1 MHYLG
6 IRLQRRAVAHALID
20 RNAHRESNASQNNL
34 PGLVLVLIDGIGA
47 LGKEL
52 ITELANIGDLCTGN
66 ALIKKIK
73 KYQNE
78 YDINISR

>member
-1 MHYLG
+1 M
-6 IRLQRRAVAHALID
+6 AHALID